1 MSEKVFVIYSK
12 DQCAP
17 LSSVGTGN
25 TSTLTECLHKKQLN
39 FTRLSI
45 GPRDYDPRI
54 GLKVYELPDPNFKYE
69 FNIPWGL
76 SFGGSMTV
84 HPFRADARINGKLY
98 ISKSL
103 NLIKC
108 EVTAL
113 GNCAQPTIVVGKCE
127 TFSECQLKFESPWP
141 FVFNT
146 GYKKMTNQFERS
158 SRPENI
164 RIQ

>member
-1 MSEKVFVIYSK
+1 MSEKDFVIYSK

-39 FTRLSI
+39 FTR
-45 GPRDYDPRI
+45 
-54 GLKVYELPDPNFKYE
+54 FKYE

-84 HPFRADARINGKLY
+84 RPFRADARINGKLY

-103 NLIKC
+103 NLIMC
-108 EVTAL
+108 EITAL
-113 GNCAQPTIVVGKCE
+113 GNYAQPTIVVGKCE
-127 TFSECQLKFESPWP
+127 SFAECQLKFESPWP
-141 FVFNT
+141 FSFSETAFLQFYNFNPL
-146 GYKKMTNQFERS
+146 KNVLHQQDS
-158 SRPENI
+158 V
-164 RIQ
+164 Q